1 MSSLQLTE
9 HPDRVRSFGGDNTT
23 RARLTCR
30 CYWQGYLPKEGTDHE
45 GDSCNL
51 RPRLRI
57 HHWHGSG
64 DGYYCHRLIQA
75 ALADNERREIVR
87 NREARHALALSVAG
101 ASAVIVF
108 WLATLLFY

>member
-1 MSSLQLTE
+1 MKKIAAIFALA
-9 HPDRVRSFGGDNTT
+9 FAFTT
-23 RARLTCR
+23 GMAAVTV
-30 CYWQGYLPKEGTDHE
+30 
-45 GDSCNL
+45 N
-51 RPRLRI
+51 
-57 HHWHGSG
+57 
-64 DGYYCHRLIQA
+64 CHRLIQA